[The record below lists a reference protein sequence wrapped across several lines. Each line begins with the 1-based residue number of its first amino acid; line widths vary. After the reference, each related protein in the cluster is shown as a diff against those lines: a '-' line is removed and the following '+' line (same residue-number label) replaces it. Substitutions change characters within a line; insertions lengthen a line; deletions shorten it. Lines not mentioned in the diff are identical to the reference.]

1 MVNAL
6 RELSR
11 LLLPVACPCGVPDV
25 PWCAACAAAL
35 AGPPV
40 RVEDAAPRLD
50 RLDGVPPLPVWA
62 PAPYAGPVRDVV
74 VHWKDRG
81 RADLDG
87 LLGPVIRRTAAGSA
101 AALPAGRLLVVPV
114 PSGAAARR
122 ARGRE
127 PVRVLARE
135 VAAGL
140 RSAGADARLAALLHR
155 PGRARDQVGLGTRAR
170 GRNLAAAVRVTRRGR
185 GLLDPPQR
193 AVRGGVPARRGAP
206 GRASGAPVQCLLV
219 DDVLTTGATLA
230 AAERALEQA
239 GAAVL
244 GAIVLAATPPPGR
257 TPQQGRTR

>member
-50 RLDGVPPLPVWA
+50 RLDRVPPLPVWA

-87 LLGPVIRRTAAGSA
+87 LLGPVIRQTAAGSA

-185 GLLDPPQR
+185 GRLDPPQR
-193 AVRGGVPARRGAP
+193 AVRGGVPARRAP
-206 GRASGAPVQCLLV
+206 RRASGAPVQCLLV

>member
-1 MVNAL
+1 MNAL

-62 PAPYAGPVRDVV
+62 PAPYTGPVRDVV

-185 GLLDPPQR
+185 DLLDPASR
-193 AVRGGVPARRGAP
+193 AARGGVPGRRG
-206 GRASGAPVQCLLV
+206 ASGAPVQCLLV